1 MKKAAVT
8 ISYDEE
14 KLNALKMYLGQKD
27 TQVEE
32 ELTKALDT
40 LYNKNVPA
48 GVREFIDMRSGT
60 NPAMPP
66 KPVRRPKP
74 SQLSSSAVG
83 AAGQEVQENG

>member
-1 MKKAAVT
+1 MKKATIT

-27 TQVEE
+27 TQAED

-60 NPAMPP
+60 NPAPAP
-66 KPVRRPKP
+66 KPARKMKP
-74 SQLSSSAVG
+74 SFPSAVG
-83 AAGQEVQENG
+83 AASQEVQENG

>member
-1 MKKAAVT
+1 MKKATIT

-32 ELTKALDT
+32 ELAKALDT

-48 GVREFIDMRSGT
+48 GVRDFIDMRSGT
-60 NPAMPP
+60 NPAPAQ
-66 KPVRRPKP
+66 KPVRKPKP
-74 SQLSSSAVG
+74 AQLPPSAVG
-83 AAGQEVQENG
+83 AASQEVQENG